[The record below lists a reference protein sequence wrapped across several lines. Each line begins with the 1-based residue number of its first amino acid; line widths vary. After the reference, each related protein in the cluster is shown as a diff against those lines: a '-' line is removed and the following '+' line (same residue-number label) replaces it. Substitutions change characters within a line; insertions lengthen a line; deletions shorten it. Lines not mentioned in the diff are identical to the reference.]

1 MKTRPGAPTGNA
13 GEFKTHRYRL
23 PAVIPTG
30 IAAGVN
36 YPYQGAQM
44 KLHEYQAKE
53 IFARYGIAVPRS
65 ILANTP
71 QEARQA
77 TEELGGQAVV
87 KAQVHAGGRGKA
99 GGIKVVRSPEE
110 AEQTAQAFLG
120 QNLVTHQTDAQGVPV
135 NSVLIEE
142 LADIRRELYVALTID
157 RGFRGPV
164 MIVSAAGG
172 MDIEEVAATN
182 PQDIHTEPIEPV
194 LGLMPYQTRRL
205 TSRLGL
211 EPAQARPAAQAL
223 NALYRIFTE
232 NDCSLVE
239 INPLI
244 ITGDDRVVALD
255 AKLDVE
261 DDSLFRHGDLRELR
275 DRSQEDMLE
284 AEAADQD
291 IAYVNL
297 EGSVGCLVNGAGLA
311 MATLDV
317 TNAAGAAPANFLDVG
332 GGADDEKVASAV
344 SIILSDPKVNRVLVN
359 VFGGILRCDI
369 AARGIVLAFERRGST
384 LPLIVRML
392 GTNVDEGKE
401 ILRASSLDVTFADTL
416 TEAAEAIRGAV

>member
-1 MKTRPGAPTGNA
+1 
-13 GEFKTHRYRL
+13 
-23 PAVIPTG
+23 
-30 IAAGVN
+30 
-36 YPYQGAQM
+36 M

-53 IFARYGIAVPRS
+53 IFARYGIETPRG
-65 ILANTP
+65 ILAGTP
-71 QEARQA
+71 EAAGNA
-77 TEELGGQAVV
+77 TRELGGQAVV
-87 KAQVHAGGRGKA
+87 KAQVHAGGRGQG

-110 AEQTAQAFLG
+110 AEEVARGFIG
-120 QNLVTHQTDAQGVPV
+120 RNLVTRQTDAQGVPI

-142 LADIRRELYVALTID
+142 LADIQKELYVALTID

-164 MIVSAAGG
+164 MIVSASGG
-172 MDIEEVAATN
+172 MDIEEVAATS

-194 LGLMPYQTRRL
+194 LGLMPYQARRL
-205 TSRLGL
+205 VARLGL
-211 EPAQARPAAQAL
+211 EGAAARPATQVL
-223 NALYRIFTE
+223 SALYRIFTE

-255 AKLDVE
+255 AKLDLE

-275 DRSQEDMLE
+275 DRSQEDALE
-284 AEAADQD
+284 ARASDME

-344 SIILSDPKVNRVLVN
+344 SIILSDPKVDRVLVN

-369 AARGIVLAFERRGST
+369 AARGIVLAFERMNSE

-401 ILRASSLDVTFADTL
+401 ILGASSLNVTFADTL
-416 TEAAEAIRGAV
+416 TEAADAIRQAV

>member
-1 MKTRPGAPTGNA
+1 
-13 GEFKTHRYRL
+13 
-23 PAVIPTG
+23 
-30 IAAGVN
+30 
-36 YPYQGAQM
+36 M

-53 IFARYGIAVPRS
+53 IFARYGIAAPRS
-65 ILANTP
+65 ILADTP
-71 QEARQA
+71 EAARRA

-87 KAQVHAGGRGKA
+87 KAQVHAGGRGQA
-99 GGIKVVRSPEE
+99 GGIKLTRSPEE
-110 AEQTAQAFLG
+110 AEQAARDFLG
-120 QNLVTHQTDAQGVPV
+120 RNLVTRQTDAQGVPI
-135 NSVLIEE
+135 NSVLVEE
-142 LADIRRELYVALTID
+142 LADIQRELYVALTID
-157 RGFRGPV
+157 RDFRGPV

-172 MDIEEVAATN
+172 MDIEEVAATR
-182 PQDIHTEPIEPV
+182 PQDIHAEPIEPV
-194 LGLMPYQTRRL
+194 LGLMPYQVRRL
-205 TSRLGL
+205 TARLGL
-211 EPAQARPAAQAL
+211 EPAQARPAGQVL

-261 DDSLFRHGDLRELR
+261 DDALFRHSDLQELR
-275 DRSQEDMLE
+275 DRSQEDALE
-284 AEAADQD
+284 AEAADRD

-332 GGADDEKVASAV
+332 GGADEEKVASAV
-344 SIILSDPKVNRVLVN
+344 SIILSDPKVDRVLVN
-359 VFGGILRCDI
+359 IFGGILRCDI
-369 AARGIVLAFERRGST
+369 AARGIVMAFERQGST

-392 GTNVDEGKE
+392 GTNVDEGKG
-401 ILRASSLDVTFADTL
+401 ILQASTLNVTFADTL
-416 TEAAEAIRGAV
+416 TEAAAAIRGAV

>member
-1 MKTRPGAPTGNA
+1 
-13 GEFKTHRYRL
+13 
-23 PAVIPTG
+23 
-30 IAAGVN
+30 
-36 YPYQGAQM
+36 M

-53 IFARYGIAVPRS
+53 IFARYGIAVPPGQVVTT
-65 ILANTP
+65 AAA
-71 QEARQA
+71 ARTA
-77 TEELGGQAVV
+77 TADLGGQAVV

-110 AEQTAQAFLG
+110 GEQAAQAFLG
-120 QNLVTHQTDAQGVPV
+120 QRLVTHQTDAQGVPI
-135 NSVLIEE
+135 NSVLIEG

-157 RGFRGPV
+157 RGHRGPV
-164 MIVSAAGG
+164 LIVSAAGG
-172 MDIEEVAATN
+172 MDIEEVAATR
-182 PQDIHTEPIEPV
+182 PEDIHTEPIEPV

-205 TSRLGL
+205 MARLNL
-211 EPAQARPAAQAL
+211 EPSQARPAAQVM

-255 AKLDVE
+255 AKLDLE
-261 DDSLFRHGDLRELR
+261 DDSLFRHSDLRELR
-275 DRSQEDMLE
+275 DRSQEDALE
-284 AEAADQD
+284 AEAADRD

-332 GGADDEKVASAV
+332 GGADEEKVAAAV
-344 SIILSDPKVNRVLVN
+344 GIILSDPKVNRVLVN
-359 VFGGILRCDI
+359 IFGGILRCDI
-369 AARGIVLAFERRGST
+369 AARGIVMAFERQNST
-384 LPLIVRML
+384 LPLIARML
-392 GTNVDEGKE
+392 GTNVEEGKA
-401 ILRASSLDVTFADTL
+401 ILQASSLKVTFADTL
-416 TEAAEAIRGAV
+416 TEAAAAIRAAA

>member
-1 MKTRPGAPTGNA
+1 
-13 GEFKTHRYRL
+13 
-23 PAVIPTG
+23 
-30 IAAGVN
+30 
-36 YPYQGAQM
+36 M

-53 IFARYGIAVPRS
+53 IFARYGIEVPRG
-65 ILANTP
+65 ILATTP
-71 QEARQA
+71 EGARDA
-77 TEELGGQAVV
+77 TREMGGQAVV
-87 KAQVHAGGRGKA
+87 KAQVHAGGRGQA
-99 GGIKVVRSPEE
+99 GGIKVARSPEE
-110 AEQTAQAFLG
+110 AEEAARGFIG
-120 QNLVTHQTDAQGVPV
+120 RNLVTRQTDAQGVPI
-135 NSVLIEE
+135 NSVLVEE
-142 LADIRRELYVALTID
+142 LADIKKELYVALTID

-164 MIVSAAGG
+164 MIASASGG
-172 MDIEEVAATN
+172 MDIEEVAEN
-182 PQDIHTEPIEPV
+182 SPEDIHTEPIEPV
-194 LGLMPYQTRRL
+194 LGLMPYQARRVVA
-205 TSRLGL
+205 RLGL
-211 EPAQARPAAQAL
+211 EGAQTRPATQVL
-223 NALYRIFTE
+223 NALYRIFSE

-261 DDSLFRHGDLRELR
+261 DDSLFRHADLRELR
-275 DRSQEDMLE
+275 DRSQEDALE
-284 AEAADQD
+284 ARASDME

-344 SIILSDPKVNRVLVN
+344 SIILSDPKVDRVLIN

-369 AARGIVLAFERRGST
+369 AARGIVLAFERMNSN

-401 ILRASSLDVTFADTL
+401 ILGASSLNVTFADTL
-416 TEAAEAIRGAV
+416 TEAADAVRRAA

>member
-1 MKTRPGAPTGNA
+1 
-13 GEFKTHRYRL
+13 
-23 PAVIPTG
+23 
-30 IAAGVN
+30 
-36 YPYQGAQM
+36 M

-53 IFARYGIAVPRS
+53 IFARYGIEVPRG
-65 ILANTP
+65 ILASTP
-71 QEARQA
+71 EEARDA
-77 TEELGGQAVV
+77 TREMGGQAVV
-87 KAQVHAGGRGKA
+87 KAQVHAGGRGQA

-110 AEQTAQAFLG
+110 AEDAARDFIG
-120 QNLVTHQTDAQGVPV
+120 RNLVTRQTDALGVPI
-135 NSVLIEE
+135 NSVLVEE
-142 LADIRRELYVALTID
+142 LADIRKELYVALTID

-164 MIVSAAGG
+164 MIASASGG
-172 MDIEEVAATN
+172 MDIEEVAATS
-182 PQDIHTEPIEPV
+182 PGDIHAEPIEPV
-194 LGLMPYQTRRL
+194 LGLMPYQARRVVA
-205 TSRLGL
+205 RLDL
-211 EPAQARPAAQAL
+211 EAAQARPATQVL

-261 DDSLFRHGDLRELR
+261 DDSLFRHADLRDLR
-275 DRSQEDMLE
+275 DRSQEDALE
-284 AEAADQD
+284 ARASDME

-297 EGSVGCLVNGAGLA
+297 DGSVGCLVNGAGLA

-344 SIILSDPKVNRVLVN
+344 GIILSDPKVDRVLVN

-369 AARGIVLAFERRGST
+369 AARGIVLAFERMNSE

-401 ILRASSLDVTFADTL
+401 ILGASPLNVTFADTL
-416 TEAAEAIRGAV
+416 TEAAEAIRRAV

>member
-1 MKTRPGAPTGNA
+1 
-13 GEFKTHRYRL
+13 
-23 PAVIPTG
+23 
-30 IAAGVN
+30 
-36 YPYQGAQM
+36 M

-53 IFARYGIAVPRS
+53 IFARYGIAVPPGQVVTT
-65 ILANTP
+65 AAA
-71 QEARQA
+71 ARTA
-77 TEELGGQAVV
+77 TADLGGQAVV

-110 AEQTAQAFLG
+110 AEQAAQAFLG
-120 QNLVTHQTDAQGVPV
+120 QRLVTHQTDALGVPI
-135 NSVLIEE
+135 NSVLIEG

-157 RGFRGPV
+157 RGHRGPV
-164 MIVSAAGG
+164 LIVSAAGG
-172 MDIEEVAATN
+172 MDIEEVAATH
-182 PQDIHTEPIEPV
+182 PEDIHTEPIEPV

-205 TSRLGL
+205 TARLNL
-211 EPAQARPAAQAL
+211 EPSQARLAAQVL

-255 AKLDVE
+255 AKLDLE
-261 DDSLFRHGDLRELR
+261 DDSLFRHSDLRELR
-275 DRSQEDMLE
+275 DRSQEDALE
-284 AEAADQD
+284 AEAADRD

-297 EGSVGCLVNGAGLA
+297 DGSVGCLVNGAGLA

-332 GGADDEKVASAV
+332 GGADEEKVAAAV
-344 SIILSDPKVNRVLVN
+344 GIILSDPKVNRVLVN
-359 VFGGILRCDI
+359 IFGGILRCDI
-369 AARGIVLAFERRGST
+369 AARGIVMAFERQKST

-392 GTNVDEGKE
+392 GTNVEEGKA
-401 ILRASSLDVTFADTL
+401 ILQASSLKVTFADTL
-416 TEAAEAIRGAV
+416 TEAAAAIRAAE

>member
-1 MKTRPGAPTGNA
+1 
-13 GEFKTHRYRL
+13 
-23 PAVIPTG
+23 
-30 IAAGVN
+30 
-36 YPYQGAQM
+36 M

-53 IFARYGIAVPRS
+53 IFARYGIEVPRG
-65 ILANTP
+65 IVANTP
-71 QEARQA
+71 EEARDA
-77 TEELGGQAVV
+77 TRELGGEAVV
-87 KAQVHAGGRGKA
+87 KAQVHAGGRGQG

-110 AEQTAQAFLG
+110 AEEVAREFLG
-120 QNLVTHQTDAQGVPV
+120 RNLVTRQTDAQGVPI
-135 NSVLIEE
+135 NSVLLEE
-142 LADIRRELYVALTID
+142 LADIKQELYVALTID

-164 MIVSAAGG
+164 MIASAAGG

-182 PQDIHTEPIEPV
+182 PENIHTEPIEPV
-194 LGLMPYQTRRL
+194 LGLMPYQARRVV
-205 TSRLGL
+205 SRLGL
-211 EPAQARPAAQAL
+211 DPAQARPATQAL

-261 DDSLFRHGDLRELR
+261 DDSLFRHADLRELR
-275 DRSQEDMLE
+275 DRSQEDALE
-284 AEAADQD
+284 ARASDME

-344 SIILSDPKVNRVLVN
+344 SIILSDPKVDRVLIN

-369 AARGIVLAFERRGST
+369 AARGIVLAFERMNSN

-392 GTNVDEGKE
+392 GTNVEEGKE
-401 ILRASSLDVTFADTL
+401 ILSDSSLNVTFAETL
-416 TEAAEAIRGAV
+416 TEAAEAVRQAA

>member
-1 MKTRPGAPTGNA
+1 
-13 GEFKTHRYRL
+13 
-23 PAVIPTG
+23 
-30 IAAGVN
+30 
-36 YPYQGAQM
+36 M

-53 IFARYGIAVPRS
+53 VFARYGIPVPRGS
-65 ILANTP
+65 VAATAG
-71 QEARQA
+71 EARQA
-77 TEELGGQAVV
+77 AADLGGQAVV

-110 AEQTAQAFLG
+110 AEQTAREFLG
-120 QNLVTHQTDAQGVPV
+120 QNLVTHQTDARGVPV
-135 NSVLIEE
+135 NSVLVEE

-164 MIVSAAGG
+164 LLVSAAGG

-205 TSRLGL
+205 AARLNL
-211 EPAQARPAAQAL
+211 EPAQARPAIQVL

-255 AKLDVE
+255 AKLDLE
-261 DDSLFRHGDLRELR
+261 DDSLFRHADLGELR
-275 DRSQEDMLE
+275 DRSQEDALE

-332 GGADDEKVASAV
+332 GGADEEKVASAV

-359 VFGGILRCDI
+359 IFGGILRCDI
-369 AARGIVLAFERRGST
+369 AARGIVLAFERQGAT

-392 GTNVDEGKE
+392 GTNVVEGKE
-401 ILRASSLDVTFADTL
+401 ILQASSLNVTFADTL
-416 TEAAEAIRGAV
+416 TEAAAAIRQAGG

>member
-1 MKTRPGAPTGNA
+1 
-13 GEFKTHRYRL
+13 
-23 PAVIPTG
+23 
-30 IAAGVN
+30 
-36 YPYQGAQM
+36 M

-53 IFARYGIAVPRS
+53 IFSRYGIEVPRG
-65 ILANTP
+65 ILATTP
-71 QEARQA
+71 EEARTA
-77 TEELGGQAVV
+77 TRELGGEAVV
-87 KAQVHAGGRGKA
+87 KAQVHAGGRGQG

-110 AEQTAQAFLG
+110 AEEVASDFIG
-120 QNLVTHQTDAQGVPV
+120 RNLVTRQTDAQGVPI
-135 NSVLIEE
+135 NSVLVEE
-142 LADIRRELYVALTID
+142 LADIRKELYVALTID

-164 MIVSAAGG
+164 MIVSASGG
-172 MDIEEVAATN
+172 MDIEEVAAN
-182 PQDIHTEPIEPV
+182 SPDDIHTEPIEPV
-194 LGLMPYQTRRL
+194 LGLMPYQVRRL
-205 TSRLGL
+205 VSRLGL
-211 EPAQARPAAQAL
+211 DGASVRPASQAL
-223 NALYRIFTE
+223 SSLYRIFSE

-244 ITGDDRVVALD
+244 VTADDRVVALD

-261 DDSLFRHGDLRELR
+261 DDSMFRHADLRELR
-275 DRSQEDMLE
+275 DRSQEDALE
-284 AEAADQD
+284 ARASDME

-297 EGSVGCLVNGAGLA
+297 DGSVGCLVNGAGLA

-344 SIILSDPKVNRVLVN
+344 SIILSDPKVDRVLIN

-369 AARGIVLAFERRGST
+369 AARGIVLAFERMDSN

-401 ILRASSLDVTFADTL
+401 ILGASSLNVTFADTL
-416 TEAAEAIRGAV
+416 TEAAEAVRRAV

>member
-1 MKTRPGAPTGNA
+1 
-13 GEFKTHRYRL
+13 
-23 PAVIPTG
+23 
-30 IAAGVN
+30 
-36 YPYQGAQM
+36 M

-53 IFARYGIAVPRS
+53 IFARYGIDVPRG
-65 ILANTP
+65 ILASTP
-71 QEARQA
+71 EEARSA
-77 TEELGGQAVV
+77 TQELGGQAVV
-87 KAQVHAGGRGKA
+87 KAQVHAGGRGQA

-110 AEQTAQAFLG
+110 AEEAARGFIG
-120 QNLVTHQTDAQGVPV
+120 RNLVTRQTDAQGVPI

-142 LADIRRELYVALTID
+142 LADIQKELYVALTVD

-164 MIVSAAGG
+164 MIVSASGG
-172 MDIEEVAATN
+172 MDIEEVAAST
-182 PQDIHTEPIEPV
+182 PDDIHTEPIEPV

-205 TSRLGL
+205 VARLGL
-211 EPAQARPAAQAL
+211 EGAQARPATQVL
-223 NALYRIFTE
+223 NTLYRIFTE

-275 DRSQEDMLE
+275 DRSQEDALE
-284 AEAADQD
+284 AQASDME

-297 EGSVGCLVNGAGLA
+297 DGSVGCLVNGAGLA

-344 SIILSDPKVNRVLVN
+344 SIILSDPKVDRVLVN

-369 AARGIVLAFERRGST
+369 AARGIVLAFERLNSE

-401 ILRASSLDVTFADTL
+401 ILGSSSLNVTFADTL
-416 TEAAEAIRGAV
+416 TEAAQAIRRAV

>member
-1 MKTRPGAPTGNA
+1 
-13 GEFKTHRYRL
+13 
-23 PAVIPTG
+23 
-30 IAAGVN
+30 
-36 YPYQGAQM
+36 M

-53 IFARYGIAVPRS
+53 IFARYGIEIPRG
-65 ILANTP
+65 IVANTP
-71 QEARQA
+71 EEAGKA
-77 TEELGGQAVV
+77 TMEMGGQAVV
-87 KAQVHAGGRGKA
+87 KAQVHAGGRGQG
-99 GGIKVVRSPEE
+99 GGIKVVRSSEE
-110 AEQTAQAFLG
+110 AEDVARGFIG
-120 QNLVTHQTDAQGVPV
+120 RNLVTRQTDAQGVPI
-135 NSVLIEE
+135 NSVLVEE
-142 LADIRRELYVALTID
+142 LADIKQELYVALTID

-164 MIVSAAGG
+164 MIASAAGG

-182 PQDIHTEPIEPV
+182 PENIHTEPIEPV
-194 LGLMPYQTRRL
+194 LGLMPYQARRVV
-205 TSRLGL
+205 SRLGL
-211 EPAQARPAAQAL
+211 DSGPSRSAVQAL

-261 DDSLFRHGDLRELR
+261 DDSLFRHSDLRDLR
-275 DRSQEDMLE
+275 DRSQEDALE
-284 AEAADQD
+284 ARASDME

-297 EGSVGCLVNGAGLA
+297 DGSVGCLVNGAGLA

-344 SIILSDPKVNRVLVN
+344 SIILSDSKVDRVLIN

-369 AARGIVLAFERRGST
+369 AARGIVLAFERMNSN

-401 ILRASSLDVTFADTL
+401 ILGASSLNVTFADTL
-416 TEAAEAIRGAV
+416 TEAAEAVRRAV

>member
-1 MKTRPGAPTGNA
+1 
-13 GEFKTHRYRL
+13 
-23 PAVIPTG
+23 
-30 IAAGVN
+30 
-36 YPYQGAQM
+36 M

-53 IFARYGIAVPRS
+53 IFARYGIEVPRG

-71 QEARQA
+71 EEARDA
-77 TEELGGQAVV
+77 TRDMGGQAVV
-87 KAQVHAGGRGKA
+87 KAQVHAGGRGQA

-110 AEQTAQAFLG
+110 AEEVARDFIG
-120 QNLVTHQTDAQGVPV
+120 RNLVTRQTDAQGVPI
-135 NSVLIEE
+135 NSVLVEE
-142 LADIRRELYVALTID
+142 LADIKKELYVALTID

-164 MIVSAAGG
+164 MIASASGG
-172 MDIEEVAATN
+172 MDIEEVAATS
-182 PQDIHTEPIEPV
+182 PEDIHTEPIEPV
-194 LGLMPYQTRRL
+194 LGLMPYQARRVV
-205 TSRLGL
+205 SRLGL
-211 EPAQARPAAQAL
+211 EAAQARPATQVL
-223 NALYRIFTE
+223 NALSRIFSE

-244 ITGDDRVVALD
+244 ITGDDQVVALD
-255 AKLDVE
+255 AKLDLE
-261 DDSLFRHGDLRELR
+261 DDSLFRHADLRDLR
-275 DRSQEDMLE
+275 DRSQEDALE
-284 AEAADQD
+284 ARASDME

-344 SIILSDPKVNRVLVN
+344 SIILSDPKVDRVLIN

-369 AARGIVLAFERRGST
+369 AARGTVLAFERMDSN

-401 ILRASSLDVTFADTL
+401 ILASSSLNVTFADTL
-416 TEAAEAIRGAV
+416 TEAAEAVRQAV

>member
-1 MKTRPGAPTGNA
+1 
-13 GEFKTHRYRL
+13 
-23 PAVIPTG
+23 
-30 IAAGVN
+30 
-36 YPYQGAQM
+36 M

-53 IFARYGIAVPRS
+53 IFSRYGIEVPRG
-65 ILANTP
+65 ILASTP
-71 QEARQA
+71 EEARKA
-77 TEELGGQAVV
+77 TQELGGQAVV
-87 KAQVHAGGRGKA
+87 KAQVHAGGRGQA

-110 AEQTAQAFLG
+110 AEEVARGYIG
-120 QNLVTHQTDAQGVPV
+120 QNLVTHQTDAQGVPI

-142 LADIRRELYVALTID
+142 LADIRKELYVALTID

-164 MIVSAAGG
+164 MIVSASGG
-172 MDIEEVAATN
+172 MDIEEVAATS
-182 PQDIHTEPIEPV
+182 PEDIHTEPIEPV

-205 TSRLGL
+205 VSRLGL
-211 EPAQARPAAQAL
+211 EAAHARPATQVL
-223 NALYRIFTE
+223 NALFRIFSE

-244 ITGDDRVVALD
+244 ITANDEVVALD
-255 AKLDVE
+255 AKLDLE
-261 DDSLFRHGDLRELR
+261 DDSLFRHSDLRELR
-275 DRSQEDMLE
+275 DRSQEDALE
-284 AEAADQD
+284 ARASDME

-297 EGSVGCLVNGAGLA
+297 DGSVGCLVNGAGLA

-344 SIILSDPKVNRVLVN
+344 SIILSDPKVDRVLIN
-359 VFGGILRCDI
+359 VFGGILRCDV
-369 AARGIVLAFERRGST
+369 AARGIILAFERMNSS

-401 ILRASSLDVTFADTL
+401 ILGASSLNVTFADTL
-416 TEAAEAIRGAV
+416 TEAADAIRQAV

>member
-1 MKTRPGAPTGNA
+1 
-13 GEFKTHRYRL
+13 
-23 PAVIPTG
+23 
-30 IAAGVN
+30 
-36 YPYQGAQM
+36 M

-53 IFARYGIAVPRS
+53 IFARYGIEVPRG
-65 ILANTP
+65 ILASTP
-71 QEARQA
+71 EEACEA
-77 TEELGGQAVV
+77 TREMGGQAVV
-87 KAQVHAGGRGKA
+87 KAQVHAGGRGQG

-110 AEQTAQAFLG
+110 AEEVARGFIG
-120 QNLVTHQTDAQGVPV
+120 RNLVTRQTDAQGVPI
-135 NSVLIEE
+135 NSVLVEE
-142 LADIRRELYVALTID
+142 LADIKQELYVALTID

-164 MIVSAAGG
+164 MIASAAGG

-182 PQDIHTEPIEPV
+182 PENIHTEPIEPV
-194 LGLMPYQTRRL
+194 LGLMPYQARRVV
-205 TSRLGL
+205 SRLGL
-211 EPAQARPAAQAL
+211 EAGPARPATQAL

-261 DDSLFRHGDLRELR
+261 DDSLFRHADLRELR
-275 DRSQEDMLE
+275 DRSQEDALE
-284 AEAADQD
+284 ARASDME

-297 EGSVGCLVNGAGLA
+297 DGSVGCLVNGAGLA

-344 SIILSDPKVNRVLVN
+344 SIILSDPKVDRVLIN

-369 AARGIVLAFERRGST
+369 AARGIVLAFERMNSN

-401 ILRASSLDVTFADTL
+401 ILGASPLNVTFADTL
-416 TEAAEAIRGAV
+416 TEAAEAVRRAA